1 MYKNEQLKPTKI
13 TELFNN
19 VNFVVPIYQ
28 RNYAWGEV
36 QIEQLI
42 EDISNNN
49 NKNYF
54 LGTLIVNK
62 NGDKLEVIDG
72 QQRLTTLFLLLKAL
86 SFNILDTS
94 LRFEARER
102 SNYALAN
109 INKDSYDPDL
119 GSSTI
124 KIGWDII
131 NQYIKSN
138 KDNFLNNF
146 KDKLENAQIF
156 QVQVPEKIDLNHY
169 FEIMNTRGEQ
179 LESHEVIKGKLLEK
193 LSSNERFVAAKIWE
207 ACSDLSSYV
216 QMNFDKKIRDL
227 IFSGDLD
234 GLNSDLFSFDHIV
247 KKITDEEQELFETKS
262 LIDRLQH
269 NTLNNTLIKIL
280 SKSEEDNERF
290 ESAISF
296 PNFLLQVNAVIPQVN
311 KDTENT
317 DDSLDDKKL
326 IETLK
331 IHYENADKA
340 KNFIFNLL
348 KYRMIFDKYVI
359 KREFT
364 ANLKDVGKWSLKNIK
379 KYANSNKYDNTFDKS
394 DEHMQ
399 LLTLQSCLRIT
410 YTSPKTMHWITEV
423 LKSDVSTAENI
434 TTKLEN
440 YCRSKI
446 KESEFINE
454 DGEINKT
461 GFEIERIIFTYLDYL
476 LYRDR
481 KVVLP
486 KNWYFQ
492 FRNSIEHFYP
502 QNPTEGNKKWIDE
515 NGKDDQNLHSFGNL
529 ALITVSGNSRFSNL
543 IPSAKRS
550 SYPETL
556 NQSLKL
562 ISMASMMGDQEW
574 DKELVCKH
582 EKAMIE
588 ILKEDLEL
596 PS

>member
-1 MYKNEQLKPTKI
+1 M
-13 TELFNN
+13 
-19 VNFVVPIYQ
+19 
-28 RNYAWGEV
+28 
-36 QIEQLI
+36 
-42 EDISNNN
+42 
-49 NKNYF
+49 
-54 LGTLIVNK
+54 GTLIVNR

-86 SFNILDTS
+86 DYNILDTS
-94 LRFEARER
+94 LRFEAREK
-102 SNYALAN
+102 SNYALSN
-109 INKDSYDPDL
+109 INNDFYYNEID
-119 GSSTI
+119 SSTI
-124 KIGWDII
+124 KVGWDVI
-131 NQYIKSN
+131 NQYIN
-138 KDNFLNNF
+138 KYNKNTFLNEF
-146 KDKLENAQIF
+146 HEKLKKVHIV
-156 QVQVPEKIDLNHY
+156 QVQVPVNIDLNHY

-179 LESHEVIKGKLLEK
+179 LEAHEIIKGKLLEN
-193 LSSNERFVAAKIWE
+193 LRNDINEQVIAAKIWE
-207 ACSDLSSYV
+207 ACSDMSSYV
-216 QMNFDKKIRDL
+216 QMNFDKNIREL
-227 IFSGDLD
+227 IFSQD
-234 GLNSDLFSFDHIV
+234 LNSLKIDIKCFDDIV
-247 KKITDEEQELFETKS
+247 KKISENVQELKLNNKPTTEFINPHLFETKS

-269 NTLNNTLIKIL
+269 NNLNNILIKNL

-296 PNFLLQVNAVIPQVN
+296 PNFLLQVNAVIPQVD

-326 IETLK
+326 IEALK
-331 IHYENADKA
+331 NHYKNAENA

-348 KYRMIFDKYVI
+348 KYRVIFDKYVI
-359 KREFT
+359 KREST
-364 ANLKDVGKWSLKNIK
+364 ANLKDVGEWSLKNIK
-379 KYANSNKYDNTFDKS
+379 KYDNSNNYINTFDNS
-394 DEHMQ
+394 DEHKQ
-399 LLTLQSCLRIT
+399 ILTLQSCLRIT

-423 LKSDVSTAENI
+423 LKSGVSTAENI
-434 TTKLEN
+434 TTNLEN

-454 DGEINKT
+454 YGEINKT
-461 GFEIERIIFTYLDYL
+461 GFEIERIVFTYLDYL
-476 LYRDR
+476 LYRDK

-486 KNWYFQ
+486 ENWHFQ